1 MRLFFVFFIFA
12 LLQSCSFDNKSGIW
26 KNINEKTA
34 NKEKLPKDFK
44 KLTSKTESFNKIIP
58 FSGKHKFNLSKP
70 INNFKWTDIFYD
82 QTNSLSN
89 FQYNN
94 INKISFRSKK
104 LSRNNIDQS
113 IIFEN
118 SNLISSDE
126 KGNLLIFSI
135 NQNRI
140 FKRFNFYK
148 KKFKNIKKK
157 LNIIVED
164 KIIYVS
170 DNLGYLYAYN
180 YSKDEVLWAK
190 NYKVPFQSNL
200 KIIKNNLIAANQ
212 NNTLYF
218 FNKKNGDIIKFIPT
232 EENRLKNN
240 FINNLSADSN
250 NLYFLNNYGSLYA
263 VNNKSLRIRWFLNLN
278 QSTDLTPSN
287 LFNGKE
293 IISNKRYVIVTTN
306 NFTYILNKSD
316 GSIIFKKNFAAKIKL
331 LINKENLFL
340 ITKQNLLICMDLK
353 NGKII
358 YSYNINQKIAD
369 FLNTKKKSAQF
380 KDIMIVNSSLF
391 IFLKNSYIL
400 KFNINGNL
408 DEVDK
413 LPTNI
418 YSNPIFIE
426 KHLLFVDTKNRISI
440 IN

>member
-82 QTNSLSN
+82 QTNNLSN
-89 FQYNN
+89 FKYNN

-263 VNNKSLRIRWFLNLN
+263 VNNKSLRIKWFLNLN

>member
-1 MRLFFVFFIFA
+1 MRLFFVFFIFVA
-12 LLQSCSFDNKSGIW
+12 LQSCSFDNKSGIW
-26 KNINEKTA
+26 KNINEKTT

-82 QTNSLSN
+82 QTNNLSN

-380 KDIMIVNSSLF
+380 KDIMIVNSNLF

>member
-82 QTNSLSN
+82 QTNNLSN

-140 FKRFNFYK
+140 FKRFSFYK